1 MAKAN
6 DTYRV
11 IAGRKPVL
19 EALEREAST
28 LEKVYLQKGASGR
41 PVDDIRR
48 RARQYHVPI
57 QFVPSVRLER
67 LAPRVNHQGV
77 VALAA
82 ELAYADVDEMLAE
95 IAPTIDDV
103 RAQQPLLVALDQI
116 QDPHNYGAIIRSAV
130 AVGAAGIIVP
140 TKHMAPLNTAAVK
153 TSAGTA
159 GRIPIA
165 RVHRL
170 GETLFALKERGYWV
184 VGADGTGTTSVW
196 DMDWARPVVL
206 VIGGEEQGMQKPVA
220 EQCDFTVSIPMA
232 GPAESLNASV
242 AAGILL
248 FAAAKERT
256 L

>member
-48 RARQYHVPI
+48 RARQHHVPV

-95 IAPTIDDV
+95 IAPTINEV

-130 AVGAAGIIVP
+130 AAGAAGIIVP

-184 VGADGTGTTSVW
+184 VGADGMGPTSVW

-206 VIGGEEQGMQKPVA
+206 VIGGEEQGMQKPVV